1 MGDDDKGAAE
11 RSSLSNA
18 PTLLS
23 GELDVA
29 EAMPSLPTETKA
41 SFVSRYDEGRFL
53 GAGGMGEVRLVKDQ
67 RIGRDVAM
75 KVIHAERVAKGDAV
89 RRFIREARIQGRLE
103 HPSIVP
109 VHDLGV
115 APNGELYFVMKRI
128 RGMTLQEIVAGLADG
143 EEELRRRFPRRKLL
157 NAMRQLCLAMD
168 FAHSHGVLHRDLKP
182 ANVMLGDFGE
192 VYVLDWGLAKVDGSA
207 ELAPT
212 SEVDVTEAGGTQS
225 GSVLGTPGYAPPE
238 QVRGRVEAIDARSDV
253 YSVGVVLFELLAL
266 EPLYDRRKRAL
277 QLLVETVQGT
287 DARPS
292 LRSDQPIPPELDV
305 ICQRATALDP
315 DERYA
320 NMRELHDALE
330 AFLDGE
336 RDMQLRQKMATEH
349 EALAEGLVELA
360 LDGEGDTLGE
370 RRQAM
375 QEVGRA
381 LALRPDSQRAL
392 AAMVRLLTE
401 PPAKAPAEAL
411 EDVQRASDD
420 KLRSAFRVGAI
431 NYSLWFVLL
440 PFLAWMGIVDWVPV
454 GVATALVVSAIGI
467 CVHGSRQPRVTVRT
481 QYLLLFVTNGALLCS
496 TRFLGPLVFVPAILA
511 VNTFAFA
518 LTDAPRRRALFVLVS
533 ALVLIVPFSLEQLGL
548 WTASY
553 SFERGGMIILA
564 NAVEVPAGATLAA
577 LFVSS
582 VMVVLVSS
590 FWAGAGRDLLTQAE
604 TRVAVQNWQLRQ
616 LVPEGPSESLPPS
629 G

>member
-1 MGDDDKGAAE
+1 MGDEDKSAVD
-11 RSSLSNA
+11 RSSMSSA

-23 GELDVA
+23 GERDV
-29 EAMPSLPTETKA
+29 EGGVPTLPKESKA
-41 SFVSRYDEGRFL
+41 SFISRYDEGRFL

-75 KVIHAERVAKGDAV
+75 KVIHPERVGSRDSV
-89 RRFIREARIQGRLE
+89 RRFIREARVQGRLE

-128 RGMTLQEIVAGLADG
+128 RGLTLQEIVQGLVDG
-143 EEELRRRFPRRKLL
+143 EEELEASFPRRKLL
-157 NAMRQLCLAMD
+157 NAIGQLCLAMD

-192 VYVLDWGLAKVDGSA
+192 VYVLDWGLAKIDGSV
-207 ELAPT
+207 EFAPT
-212 SEVDVTEAGGTQS
+212 NEVDVTEAGATQS

-238 QVRGRVEAIDARSDV
+238 QVRGHVDAIDSRSDI
-253 YSVGVVLFELLAL
+253 YSVGVILYELLAL
-266 EPLYDRRKRAL
+266 EPLFDRRKRAL
-277 QLLVETVQGT
+277 QLLVDTVQGV

-292 LRSDQPIPPELDV
+292 LRAKDPVPPELDV
-305 ICQRATALDP
+305 ICQKATALDP
-315 DERYA
+315 DDRYET
-320 NMRELHDALE
+320 MRELHDALE

-392 AAMVRLLTE
+392 TSMVRLLTE
-401 PPAKAPAEAL
+401 PPSKAPVEAL

-420 KLRSAFRVGAI
+420 KLRSAFRMGAI
-431 NYSLWFVLL
+431 NYSLWFALL
-440 PFLAWMGIVDWVPV
+440 PFLVWMGVVDWFP
-454 GVATALVVSAIGI
+454 VATATVLVVFAIGI
-467 CVHGSRQPRVTVRT
+467 CAYGSGQPRVTVST

-518 LTDAPRRRALFVLVS
+518 LTEAPRRRAAFVCVSTLVM
-533 ALVLIVPFSLEQLGL
+533 VVPFTLEQLGV

-553 SFERGGMIILA
+553 SFGDSGMIVLA
-564 NAVEVPAGATLAA
+564 NAVEIPAGATLAA

-582 VMVVLVSS
+582 VAVVIVSS
-590 FWAGAGRDLLTQAE
+590 FWAGAGRDLLTEAE

-616 LVPEGPSESLPPS
+616 LVPESHAESLPPS